1 MLFVAMGTQL
11 IVQENCL
18 ENSPSCH
25 CHLLGGG
32 WDKRRIFFSYLL
44 GHEAPG
50 PAMEV
55 DHRAEAALL
64 SEMLVIVVA
73 VWKNIEKR

>member
-1 MLFVAMGTQL
+1 MDG
-11 IVQENCL
+11 IRE
-18 ENSPSCH
+18 
-25 CHLLGGG
+25 G
-32 WDKRRIFFSYLL
+32 FFSYLH
-44 GHEAPG
+44 GHEPPG

-73 VWKNIEKR
+73 VWKNIKKR